1 MYINC
6 DLFSQFFSAML
17 PLEVSEFGVLLEA
30 SLPNSIESIY
40 IQYRWLIAL
49 VFQGNCLDSQ
59 SMRFPTQPAEHL
71 SSKLLGRRQERAY
84 VRQSNQT
91 NNIQHY

>member
-6 DLFSQFFSAML
+6 DVFSQFFSAML

-49 VFQGNCLDSQ
+49 VFQGNCLD
-59 SMRFPTQPAEHL
+59 RDFPSNSRTFVVET
-71 SSKLLGRRQERAY
+71 LGATTRESICAP
-84 VRQSNQT
+84 
-91 NNIQHY
+91 I